1 MGLQASH
8 ASINNKKQIAIR
20 LLYIIADKMIVID
33 KIFRKAKNGF
43 KQLTDKLLEKRYP
56 LLNSYLRKKAMADG
70 ALGVVL
76 MLHRVSEHDKSRLV
90 PNEDLKVSP
99 TFLQEVIDKY
109 RKAGFSFLSLDEVY
123 DVVTER
129 TIIRKPFVSFT
140 LDDGYLDNYTT
151 AYPIFKRNNI
161 PFCIFIASDFPDNKA
176 ILWWHTIE
184 DLILSNEKIVLSDG
198 STYNCKNYQQKWD
211 TFRLIRERILKLDQK
226 KLLNS
231 LQKLFANYH
240 IDWLAPVKEMAMSWE
255 NIAELGK
262 EPLCT
267 IGAHTMSHPAFIP
280 LSLKEI
286 KAEIDGGIERLH
298 SVIDYDIHHFAYPY
312 GSIKEDGLREYEFLK
327 SFPFKTAFVSFGD
340 VITRSNQN
348 ELTHLS
354 RFMLI

>member
-1 MGLQASH
+1 MNI
-8 ASINNKKQIAIR
+8 INKISNKAV
-20 LLYIIADKMIVID
+20 LLC
-33 KIFRKAKNGF
+33 NGF
-43 KQLTDKLLEKRYP
+43 SDVVFKKKYP
-56 LLNSYLRKKAMADG
+56 LLNPYMRKKAMENG

-76 MLHRVSEHDKSRLV
+76 MLHRVAEYDKSRLV

-99 TFLQEVIDKY
+99 AFLQRTIDKY

-123 DVVTER
+123 DVITR
-129 TIIRKPFVSFT
+129 KSNIDKPFVAFT

-151 AYPIFKRNNI
+151 AYPIFKKNNV
-161 PFCIFIASDFPDNKA
+161 PFCIFVATDFPDRKA
-176 ILWWHTIE
+176 ILWWLTIE

-280 LSLKEI
+280 LSLEEI

-298 SVIDYDIHHFAYPY
+298 SVISYDILHFAYPY
-312 GSIKEDGLREYEFLK
+312 GSIKEDGEREYEFLK
-327 SFPFKTAFVSFGD
+327 TFDFKTAFISFGG
-340 VITRSNQN
+340 VITQQS
-348 ELTHLS
+348 EDILTNLP
-354 RFMLI
+354 RFMLRR